1 MGKIHLC
8 RQKSPE
14 SWFVLEEGV
23 DFIGAMHMGKV
34 SIMNVED
41 VMQAD
46 TLSQLLHRLQ
56 GEDKEYKW
64 FCEMDFLDSKNRTGK
79 DLYPHHREIHVLAG
93 FVPSV
98 CDINIEKHGCYDAN
112 WKVRY
117 ISELWIQTD
126 EYRIQRVSGINSIAK
141 TEADRFI
148 NYWNLHF
155 EEEEHELEP
164 DRRWTAQSR
173 STADCN
179 GEKTT

>member
-1 MGKIHLC
+1 MGRIHLC

-14 SWFVLEEGV
+14 SWFVLEEDV

-64 FCEMDFLDSKNRTGK
+64 FCEMDFLDSKNRTRK
-79 DLYPHHREIHVLAG
+79 DLYPHHRELHVLAG
-93 FVPSV
+93 YVPSV
-98 CDINIEKHGCYDAN
+98 CDIQIERECYLVK

-117 ISELWIQTD
+117 ISELWIQTND
-126 EYRIQRVSGINSIAK
+126 YMIQKVDGINSIAK
-141 TEADRFI
+141 VDVDRFI

-155 EEEEHELEP
+155 EEGEHELEP
-164 DRRWTAQSR
+164 DRGWIAKGG
-173 STADCN
+173 STANCN
-179 GEKTT
+179 SEKTT